1 MMDLSIGFNEMQW
14 LVLVI
19 FSSIIS
25 SNIFFKIGLRAGI
38 EEAIELRIHGSVYF
52 ICDDCGEPVIP
63 HKGNTPHF
71 EHKQANPVCKY

>member
-25 SNIFFKIGLRAGI
+25 SNIFFKIGVRAGI
-38 EEAIELRIHGSVYF
+38 EEAIEV
-52 ICDDCGEPVIP
+52 
-63 HKGNTPHF
+63 F
-71 EHKQANPVCKY
+71 ESDEFRKTNSHED

>member
-1 MMDLSIGFNEMQW
+1 MMDLGIGFNEMQW

-38 EEAIELRIHGSVYF
+38 EEAIEFLESDEFRKTNSHE
-52 ICDDCGEPVIP
+52 D
-63 HKGNTPHF
+63 
-71 EHKQANPVCKY
+71 